1 MSKVKIVPFFDPKI
15 PRMGLEKMG
24 KLMVDGVYHE
34 KVLVCKTEGN
44 RIRYVTGLDYF
55 DPEVER
61 LPKDKKEARKK
72 ELKEQI
78 LYYESLVGGAVIDPE
93 DKDWYNK
100 IEKLRPDNIDF
111 WESEDM
117 RIKLDNYERILDSS
131 NPYSSLKIIAIKA
144 GGYSD
149 IAVSLEALKTSNPKK
164 QYFLDV
170 EEETMA
176 TKTELK
182 KLRNKAGAA
191 LQTMYDKNNSKLFY
205 ITKLVATT
213 PTHIKKSTP
222 QDVLYDICDKYIS
235 GELYDTA
242 KKSKPQIFLDHSEKN
257 LGDLKI
263 EAVIT
268 DAKAYKLI
276 SLKNDGMIYHMAT
289 GSAMGKNEAQILEYL
304 KNPLNQEVWDNLLQE
319 VEVYWKM

>member
-111 WESEDM
+111 
-117 RIKLDNYERILDSS
+117 
-131 NPYSSLKIIAIKA
+131 
-144 GGYSD
+144 
-149 IAVSLEALKTSNPKK
+149 
-164 QYFLDV
+164 
-170 EEETMA
+170 
-176 TKTELK
+176 
-182 KLRNKAGAA
+182 
-191 LQTMYDKNNSKLFY
+191 
-205 ITKLVATT
+205 
-213 PTHIKKSTP
+213 
-222 QDVLYDICDKYIS
+222 
-235 GELYDTA
+235 
-242 KKSKPQIFLDHSEKN
+242 
-257 LGDLKI
+257 
-263 EAVIT
+263 
-268 DAKAYKLI
+268 
-276 SLKNDGMIYHMAT
+276 
-289 GSAMGKNEAQILEYL
+289 
-304 KNPLNQEVWDNLLQE
+304 
-319 VEVYWKM
+319 